1 MSSTPII
8 DELIEELKAE
18 GIEVGLSHPHVRKN
32 KKQFQ
37 KSNTYILKINY
48 LYFENQFSTRK
59 IIIRIKDMEDNIW
72 II

>member
-1 MSSTPII
+1 MSNTPII
-8 DELIEELKAE
+8 DKVIEDLKAQ
-18 GIEVGLSHPHVRKN
+18 GVEVNISHSHVRKN

-37 KSNTYILKINY
+37 KSNTYILKN
-48 LYFENQFSTRK
+48 EFSSRK

>member
-8 DELIEELKAE
+8 DGVIEELKAQ
-18 GIEVGLSHPHVRKN
+18 GIEVNVTYPHVRKN

-37 KSNTYILKINY
+37 KSNTYVLKN
-48 LYFENQFSTRK
+48 EFSTRK
-59 IIIRIKDMEDNIW
+59 IILRIKDMEDNIW